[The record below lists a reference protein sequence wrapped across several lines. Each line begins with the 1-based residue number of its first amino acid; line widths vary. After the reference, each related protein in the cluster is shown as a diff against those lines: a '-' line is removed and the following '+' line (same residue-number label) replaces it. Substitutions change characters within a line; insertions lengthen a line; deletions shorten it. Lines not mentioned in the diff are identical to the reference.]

1 MKPLFAQA
9 LKGLFMKPKIT
20 INTPWQFLA
29 SGFGSGLSPVA
40 PGTMGTLA
48 AMPFWFIFASYL
60 PFWGYIAIIVIASLA
75 GIIICQKASD
85 ELGVHDHGGIVWD
98 EFVGLWITMICVPVS
113 LPNAILGFLV
123 FRFFDV
129 LKPWP
134 IKVIDEK
141 VGGGFGIM
149 LDDIIAALFSLLSMQ
164 IILIWIMPLFA

>member
-1 MKPLFAQA
+1 MQ
-9 LKGLFMKPKIT
+9 PKIT
-20 INTPWQFLA
+20 IKTPWQFIA

-48 AMPFWFIFASYL
+48 SMPFWFLFASYL
-60 PFWGYIAIIVIASLA
+60 PIWAYIAVIIIAALA

-113 LPNAILGFLV
+113 WPNAILGFLI

-134 IKVIDEK
+134 IKIIDEK
-141 VGGGFGIM
+141 ITGGFGIM
-149 LDDIIAALFSLLSMQ
+149 LDDILAGIFSLITMQ
-164 IILIWIMPLFA
+164 ILLIWIIHYF

>member
-1 MKPLFAQA
+1 MQ
-9 LKGLFMKPKIT
+9 PKIT
-20 INTPWQFLA
+20 IKTPWQFIA
-29 SGFGSGLSPVA
+29 SGFGSGLSPIA

-48 AMPFWFIFASYL
+48 AMPLWFLFALFL
-60 PFWGYIAIIVIASLA
+60 PTWGYIAVIIVAAFS

-98 EFVGLWITMICVPVS
+98 EFVGLWITMICVPIS
-113 LPNAILGFLV
+113 WPNAILGFLI

-141 VGGGFGIM
+141 VTGGFGIM
-149 LDDIIAALFSLLSMQ
+149 LDDILAGIFSLITIHIL
-164 IILIWIMPLFA
+164 LIWIIPLF

>member
-1 MKPLFAQA
+1 
-9 LKGLFMKPKIT
+9 MKPKIT
-20 INTPWQFLA
+20 IKTTWQFLA
-29 SGFGSGLSPVA
+29 SGFGSGLSPIA

-48 AMPFWFIFASYL
+48 AIPFWFIFATYL
-60 PFWGYIAIIVIASLA
+60 PFWGYITIITLAALA
-75 GIIICQKASD
+75 GIVICQKASD

-113 LPNAILGFLV
+113 LPNAILGFVV

-149 LDDIIAALFSLLSMQ
+149 LDDIIAALFSWITVQ
-164 IILIWIMPLFA
+164 IIILWIIPLFA

>member
-1 MKPLFAQA
+1 
-9 LKGLFMKPKIT
+9 
-20 INTPWQFLA
+20 
-29 SGFGSGLSPVA
+29 
-40 PGTMGTLA
+40 
-48 AMPFWFIFASYL
+48 
-60 PFWGYIAIIVIASLA
+60 
-75 GIIICQKASD
+75 
-85 ELGVHDHGGIVWD
+85 
-98 EFVGLWITMICVPVS
+98 MIYVPVS